1 MAPSVLA
8 EFAPSLA
15 SPLAV
20 GLLRAALAALVVG
33 GAALASGQEAAPAI
47 VDESVV
53 TAADFGTNRYA
64 QPAAPQ
70 AFLGQGAAPAAADPR
85 AGLYQRAPQGANTV
99 TPTPGAPTPLERVTD
114 SNRARVSKGSG
125 QLPNDAGQVWREY
138 DIRPFTMRAGDAV
151 RPQQAIVDWV
161 LAETGPEAWHSEALG
176 ILHASPE
183 TLTVYHTPAM
193 QGIVGDV
200 VDRFVNTTNAQRAF
214 YLRVVTVRDPDWRLR
229 ATSLM
234 TPVAVQSPGV
244 QGWVMAKEDYAL
256 LVSQLAK
263 RGDVRE
269 FTAANQAAPN
279 GRQATFSTMRPRS
292 YVKGVVPTGAAW
304 PGYQPEG
311 GSVDEGASL
320 DFRPLLALDGGEAEA
335 RIKLRLHQ
343 VEKLEKVT
351 LQLPPPGGGQAQGA
365 RLEIEVPQMTM
376 AHLDERFRWP
386 ADRVLVLS
394 LGMIA
399 PPMPSAPGGL
409 SGMLPMLAGPQRADA
424 LLFVEA
430 RDPATPSAALAPL
443 STAGREPG
451 GFTGRY

>member
-1 MAPSVLA
+1 MAPSTPA
-8 EFAPSLA
+8 EVVSRAR
-15 SPLAV
+15 PLLGA
-20 GLLRAALAALVVG
+20 GLLVAVAIVPPAIA
-33 GAALASGQEAAPAI
+33 QEAAPQA
-47 VDESVV
+47 EGSGVV
-53 TAADFGTNRYA
+53 QAADFGGDRYA
-64 QPAAPQ
+64 QPATPPSYAPGPPNAPFAPDTRTPRYNQ
-70 AFLGQGAAPAAADPR
+70 AGPASPAPGLAPVADSSR
-85 AGLYQRAPQGANTV
+85 AQ
-99 TPTPGAPTPLERVTD
+99 
-114 SNRARVSKGSG
+114 VSKGSG

-138 DIRPFTMRAGDAV
+138 DIRPFTLRAGDAA

-161 LAETGPEAWHSEALG
+161 LAETGPEAWHTETLG
-176 ILHASPE
+176 ILHAGPE
-183 TLTVYHTPAM
+183 KLTVYHTPAM

-200 VDRFVNTTNAQRAF
+200 VDRFINGANAQRAF

-229 ATSLM
+229 ALGLM

-244 QGWVMAKEDYAL
+244 QGWVMAKENYAV

-311 GSVDEGASL
+311 GTIDEGASF
-320 DFRPLLALDGGEAEA
+320 DFRPLLALDGREAEA
-335 RIKLRLHQ
+335 RLKLRLNQ

-351 LQLPPPGGGQAQGA
+351 LQLPAPGGGQAQGA
-365 RLEIEVPQMTM
+365 RVEVEVPQVSM

-386 ADRVLVLS
+386 ADQVLVLS

-399 PPMPSAPGGL
+399 PPMPTAAGGL
-409 SGMLPMLAGPQRADA
+409 GGMLPMIAGPQRADA
-424 LLFVEA
+424 LLFVEV
-430 RDPATPSAALAPL
+430 RDPSTPSAAVAPL
-443 STAGREPG
+443 STATRTPA